1 MQDIKGRSI
10 VLLLGFDYPNLMP
23 FFEDKTV
30 NEMRVKDYDAAYR
43 VIQRTPGDTAFVEME
58 SRVMYNLKRL

>member
-1 MQDIKGRSI
+1 
-10 VLLLGFDYPNLMP
+10 MP

-58 SRVMYNLKRL
+58 SRVMYNLNVWNCHSNNLRFNLLAL

>member
-1 MQDIKGRSI
+1 
-10 VLLLGFDYPNLMP
+10 MP

-58 SRVMYNLKRL
+58 SRVMYN